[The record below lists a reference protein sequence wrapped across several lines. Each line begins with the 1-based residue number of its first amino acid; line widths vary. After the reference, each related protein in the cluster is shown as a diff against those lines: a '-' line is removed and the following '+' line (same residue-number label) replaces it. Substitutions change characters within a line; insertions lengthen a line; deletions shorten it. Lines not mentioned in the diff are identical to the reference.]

1 MAMIYIDGIKDPVTV
16 QDAPDFETAVAMIS
30 ALEEGSMVV
39 FPTLESDISVAKNR
53 LIMFVQGKAKATRKQ
68 FVMPTVQGYRQDDG
82 EITRELKQAKKG
94 NGRRKRARPTGVQEK
109 DSE

>member
-1 MAMIYIDGIKDPVTV
+1 MAMIYIEGIKDPVTV
-16 QDAPDFETAVAMIS
+16 EDAPEFEEAVAVIS
-30 ALEEGSMVV
+30 NLSIEDMVV
-39 FPTLESDISVAKNR
+39 FPTGNSDIAVAKGK